1 MLLTNL
7 LHHFYV
13 HKVLTFIPDSFKY
26 IIHDEIQIF
35 LLLLVVLQNPEALA
49 SKPNLALL
57 SNIFKPKF
65 CYLNKR
71 CIKNVKHLKCFDS
84 LSIKIPFGTELINS
98 HSDNY

>member
-35 LLLLVVLQNPEALA
+35 LLLFFACSAE
-49 SKPNLALL
+49 SRG
-57 SNIFKPKF
+57 FG
-65 CYLNKR
+65 
-71 CIKNVKHLKCFDS
+71 VKA
-84 LSIKIPFGTELINS
+84 
-98 HSDNY
+98 